1 MGCILRRQQRQVFPI
16 ESYAVEVNEIW
27 IAALLFTHTEEV
39 HHAILLVHIQ
49 HLNDVPFPGCDLVF
63 EPAGLK
69 IVEVKLSPVVAFGKP
84 DHLVGGGQEMPIGM
98 IVAAFEVR
106 CYLFLEN
113 VPNLARRGVGQSELR
128 AFVVAG
134 T

>member
-1 MGCILRRQQRQVFPI
+1 M
-16 ESYAVEVNEIW
+16 NEIR
-27 IAALLFTHTEEV
+27 IASLLFADPKEV
-39 HHAILLVHIQ
+39 DQPILLIHFQ
-49 HLNDVPFPGCDLVF
+49 QLTDVAFAGGDLILQGPGLQ
-63 EPAGLK
+63 
-69 IVEVKLSPVVAFGKP
+69 IVEVELSPVVAFGKP